1 MVDPWGIPNL
11 DCSARAKI
19 DAFAMANPANGLL
32 WRRSA
37 EIATRLT
44 ALATDAILTIVGAT
58 LPIVR
63 RLARALRTL
72 ASVVKAELA
81 VRLDGG
87 YHPDAPAISVEH
99 QNGAAI
105 ELESVSVAYGERLAL
120 QSLSGRFEAASLTAI
135 VGPNGAGKSTLLK
148 ALTGLLPLQS
158 GRLRCSAITRSRYAY
173 LPQQADLNRD
183 FPINV
188 GELVALG
195 GWRRMGAFR
204 DPPEALTS
212 EVAAAIEA
220 VRLADLVDRRIGD
233 LSPGEFQRALFA
245 RLLLQDAAV
254 ILLDEPFAALDEK
267 TAEDLLG
274 IVRRWPAEGRTVI
287 AVLHDLDQVRKHF
300 PSTLLLARSC
310 IAWGKTD
317 AVLTPENL
325 AGLGKALGSPSQ
337 SSIFP

>member
-1 MVDPWGIPNL
+1 
-11 DCSARAKI
+11 
-19 DAFAMANPANGLL
+19 MANPAIGPL

-37 EIATRLT
+37 EIAARST
-44 ALATDAILTIVGAT
+44 ALVTDTILTVGRAIM
-58 LPIVR
+58 PIVR
-63 RLARALRTL
+63 RLAGALRTL
-72 ASVVKAELA
+72 ACVAKAEVA

-87 YHPDAPAISVEH
+87 YHPDTPANSIED
-99 QNGAAI
+99 QDGAAI
-105 ELESVSVAYGERLAL
+105 ELENVSVAYGNRLAL
-120 QSLSGRFEAASLTAI
+120 QSLSGRFDAGSLTAI

-148 ALTGLLPLQS
+148 ALTGFLPLQS
-158 GRLRCSAITRSRYAY
+158 GTLRCSAITRSRYAY

-188 GELVALG
+188 AEMVTLG

-204 DPPEALTS
+204 DPPDALMS
-212 EVAAAIEA
+212 EVAAAIDA
-220 VRLADLVDRRIGD
+220 VRLTNLVERRIGD

-254 ILLDEPFAALDEK
+254 ILLDEPFAAVDEK
-267 TAEDLLG
+267 TAEDLLA

-317 AVLTPENL
+317 AVLIPNNL
-325 AGLGKALGSPSQ
+325 AGLGQALASPPL

>member
-1 MVDPWGIPNL
+1 
-11 DCSARAKI
+11 
-19 DAFAMANPANGLL
+19 MANPANGPL

-37 EIATRLT
+37 EIATRST
-44 ALATDAILTIVGAT
+44 ALATDAILTIVRAI
-58 LPIVR
+58 LPIVG
-63 RLARALRTL
+63 RLARALRAL
-72 ASVVKAELA
+72 AGVVKAELA
-81 VRLDGG
+81 VWLDGG
-87 YHPDAPAISVEH
+87 YHPDTPTNSVER
-99 QNGAAI
+99 QDGAAI
-105 ELESVSVAYGERLAL
+105 ELENVSVAYGDRLAL
-120 QSLSGRFEAASLTAI
+120 QSLSGRFDGASLTAI

-158 GRLRCSAITRSRYAY
+158 GRLRCSAIARNRYAY

-204 DPPEALTS
+204 APPDALTR

-220 VRLADLVDRRIGD
+220 VGLADLPERRIGD

-254 ILLDEPFAALDEK
+254 ILLDEPFAALDES
-267 TAEDLLG
+267 TTEDLLA
-274 IVRRWPAEGRTVI
+274 IVRGWPAEGRTVI

-300 PSTLLLARSC
+300 PSTLVLARSC

-317 AVLTPENL
+317 AVLIPEIL
-325 AGLGKALGSPSQ
+325 ANLGKALGSPAP
-337 SSIFP
+337 SSIFQ

>member
-1 MVDPWGIPNL
+1 MD
-11 DCSARAKI
+11 
-19 DAFAMANPANGLL
+19 NPANGRLG
-32 WRRSA
+32 RRSA
-37 EIATRLT
+37 EIATRWT
-44 ALATDAILTIVGAT
+44 ALATDAILRVGRAI
-58 LPIVR
+58 LPIVHQ
-63 RLARALRTL
+63 LARALQAL
-72 ASVVKAELA
+72 ASVAKAELA

-87 YHPDAPAISVEH
+87 YHPDTRANSMVH
-99 QNGAAI
+99 QDGAI
-105 ELESVSVAYGERLAL
+105 ELENVSVAYGDRLAL
-120 QSLSGRFEAASLTAI
+120 QSLSGRFDAASLTAI

-148 ALTGLLPLQS
+148 ALTGLIPLQS
-158 GRLRCSAITRSRYAY
+158 GTLRCSAITRNRYAY

-188 GELVALG
+188 AELVALG
-195 GWRRMGAFR
+195 GWRCMGAFR
-204 DPPEALTS
+204 DPPDALMSEA
-212 EVAAAIEA
+212 VKAIEA

-254 ILLDEPFAALDEK
+254 ILLDEPFTALDEK
-267 TAEDLLG
+267 TAEDLLA

-310 IAWGKTD
+310 IAWGKTE
-317 AVLTPENL
+317 AVLIPENL
-325 AGLGKALGSPSQ
+325 AGLGKALASPSQ